1 MSLPNPGP
9 TLAQLLPA
17 ARSGDAV
24 AMEQLLRLTRP
35 DIRRYALRHCA
46 ATTATDDVVQEA
58 MIIVYRRVGALRE
71 VAAFGGWVVRI
82 VQRLCMRPMLAWLR
96 GEPLAQVEDNLAWS
110 HRPDHELRHDLALAI
125 DSLPPLYR
133 EALLLRDFEELTI
146 EEMSER
152 LGVTREAAKSRLHR
166 ARALVREYLA
176 PTDQHPK
183 K

>member
-17 ARSGDAV
+17 ARSGDAM

-82 VQRLCMRPMLAWLR
+82 VQRLCMRPMLAWLK

-133 EALLLRDFEELTI
+133 DALLLRDFEELTI
-146 EEMSER
+146 EEMAQR

>member
-1 MSLPNPGP
+1 MSTASN

-17 ARSGDAV
+17 AQAGDTE
-24 AMEQLLRLTRP
+24 AMERLLALARP

-58 MIIVYRRVGALRE
+58 LIIVYRRVGALRE

-82 VQRLCMRPMLAWLR
+82 VQRLCMQPALAWLR
-96 GEPLAQVEDNLAWS
+96 GEPLALVEDALAWS

-133 EALLLRDFEELTI
+133 EALLMRDFEELTI
-146 EEMSER
+146 EEMAQR
-152 LGVTREAAKSRLHR
+152 LGTTREAAKSRLHR
-166 ARALVREYLA
+166 ARSLVREYLA
-176 PTDQHPK
+176 PSHPG
-183 K
+183 

>member
-1 MSLPNPGP
+1 MTATSPSL
-9 TLAQLLPA
+9 TVAQLLPA

-58 MIIVYRRVGALRE
+58 LIIVYRRVGALCE
-71 VAAFGGWVVRI
+71 VAAFGGWVVRV
-82 VQRLCMRPMLAWLR
+82 VQRLCMQPMLAWLK
-96 GEPLAQVEDNLAWS
+96 GEPLAQVEDSLAWS

-146 EEMSER
+146 EEMAQR

-166 ARALVREYLA
+166 ARALVREYLV
-176 PTDQHPK
+176 PTDRAGAT
-183 K
+183 

>member
-1 MSLPNPGP
+1 MTAP

-58 MIIVYRRVGALRE
+58 LIIVYRRVGALRE

-82 VQRLCMRPMLAWLR
+82 VQRLCMRPMLAWLK
-96 GEPLAQVEDNLAWS
+96 GEPLAQVEDHLAWS
-110 HRPDHELRHDLALAI
+110 HRPDHELRHDLAI

-146 EEMSER
+146 EEMAQR
-152 LGVTREAAKSRLHR
+152 LGVTREAAKSRRHR

-176 PTDQHPK
+176 PTDRTGTT
-183 K
+183 